1 MGFHISLMNLRQT
14 RQPYQGIPPRQPGRH
29 RQKPRLASPLRRIG
43 QPYRNYPSR
52 RAAHRLPPLAVMPSG
67 PMIFCLDNSDNIHG
81 ILDSLIL
88 HYCGR
93 NVWKSFEKVLNGDE
107 MNKQE

>member
-43 QPYRNYPSR
+43 QRNRFR
-52 RAAHRLPPLAVMPSG
+52 RPQNRHPVPLP
-67 PMIFCLDNSDNIHG
+67 
-81 ILDSLIL
+81 
-88 HYCGR
+88 R
-93 NVWKSFEKVLNGDE
+93 TVLRRR
-107 MNKQE
+107 KRVALQPFPVLRP